1 MAYPRRPYAA
11 LLLLS
16 AMAVEARTRVVT
28 QTTVTHVRVKDA
40 FIQAVEVMLS

>member
-1 MAYPRRPYAA
+1 MAHPRRPHAA
-11 LLLLS
+11 ILLLPAL
-16 AMAVEARTRVVT
+16 AVGTRTRVVT